1 MEFIGTLFILAVIFF
16 VFRYAINTLS
26 DINDS
31 IEPKESDH
39 DEWRK
44 RTKL

>member
-1 MEFIGTLFILAVIFF
+1 MELIGTLSTLAILYFI
-16 VFRYAINTLS
+16 FRYALNTLS

-31 IEPKESDH
+31 IEPKEDD

-44 RTKL
+44 GTKL

>member
-1 MEFIGTLFILAVIFF
+1 MGFIGTLLTLAVIFF
-16 VFRYAINTLS
+16 IFRYALNTLS

-31 IEPKESDH
+31 IEPKEEH